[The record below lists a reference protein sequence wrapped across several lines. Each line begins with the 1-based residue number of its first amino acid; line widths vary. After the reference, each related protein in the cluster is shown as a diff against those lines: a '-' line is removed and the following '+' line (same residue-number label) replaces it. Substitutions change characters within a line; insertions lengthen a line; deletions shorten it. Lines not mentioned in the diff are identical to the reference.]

1 MRKLVLYLV
10 WGWFF
15 YTQSPYG
22 PQSEATVLQQVGPFT
37 TEAECK
43 QEAAKVEDM
52 VQALGIPGVKMS
64 RCIYQQET

>member
-1 MRKLVLYLV
+1 MRKFCLYLV

-22 PQSEATVLQQVGPFT
+22 PQSEAKVLQQVGPFK

-43 QEAAKVEDM
+43 HEAAQLKDM
-52 VQALGIPGVKMS
+52 VEALGIPGVKMS
-64 RCIYQQET
+64 KCIYEQET